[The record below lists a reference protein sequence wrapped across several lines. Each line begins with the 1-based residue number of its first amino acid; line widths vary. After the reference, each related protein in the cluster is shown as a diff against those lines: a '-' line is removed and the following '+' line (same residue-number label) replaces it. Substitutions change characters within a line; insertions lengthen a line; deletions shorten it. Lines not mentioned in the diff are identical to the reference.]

1 MARTTNEVTN
11 APRETASM
19 MRIVSIAVALLTTY
33 SELFPQSFCDLD
45 PRALTSI
52 GEDDV
57 EFGQITGGGFVNDTV
72 LIVGDGMG
80 RVVHTFSIRGRLI
93 RSAGRTGSGPGE
105 FRGIH
110 KIWVIGDTAFVL
122 DKNLGRFTLVSET
135 GIVGSF
141 QTGDAIGGGTAVRVL
156 LPGRRAVS
164 GTVLNARPR
173 GRKGAE
179 LWLDSVRLEMS
190 VGKRQ
195 TRLGDFLAASRL
207 IDVSKAFWVVDA
219 PFSPSLSVTAV
230 KNSFFVNDGSGL
242 IRRFTYDGKLNGT
255 IRIPWKP
262 ERLDDSSYKA
272 WIDYHFELWR
282 KHDQTIVR
290 RLFDPVKKR
299 SQMPIIGSIVG
310 AGDLLWIHQYRP
322 PFDDRE
328 LQLIAVTIDG
338 SRVVDTRIP
347 AHSRVLAATRRHV
360 ALLKRDSDGVETIS
374 VHRIRCDS

>member
-1 MARTTNEVTN
+1 
-11 APRETASM
+11 M
-19 MRIVSIAVALLTTY
+19 MRIITIAVAFLAAC
-33 SELFPQSFCDLD
+33 SELFPQSVCDVD
-45 PRALTSI
+45 SRGLTSI

-57 EFGQITGGGFVNDTV
+57 EFGQISGGGFVNDSV
-72 LIVGDGMG
+72 LVVGDGMG
-80 RVVHTFSIRGRLI
+80 KVVHIFSIRGRLI
-93 RSAGRTGSGPGE
+93 RSSGRTGSGPGE

-122 DKNLGRFTLVSET
+122 DKNLGRFTLVSEK

-141 QTGDAIGGGTAVRVL
+141 QTGDGIAGGTAVRVL

-219 PFSPSLSVTAV
+219 PFTPSLNVTAV
-230 KNSFFVNDGSGL
+230 KNDFFVNDGSSL
-242 IRRFTYDGKLNGT
+242 IKRFTYDGQPNGT
-255 IRIPWKP
+255 IRIPWNAA
-262 ERLDDSSYKA
+262 RLDDTNYKA

-290 RLFDPVKKR
+290 RLFDPVKKQ
-299 SQMPIIGSIVG
+299 SHMPIIGSIVG
-310 AGDLLWIHQYRP
+310 AGDLLWIQEYRP
-322 PFDDRE
+322 PFDNRE

-338 SRVVDTRIP
+338 RRVVDSRIP
-347 AHSRVLAATRRHV
+347 AHSRVLAATRSHL
-360 ALLKRDSDGVETIS
+360 ALVKRDSDGVETIS
-374 VHRIRCDS
+374 VLRIRCVD